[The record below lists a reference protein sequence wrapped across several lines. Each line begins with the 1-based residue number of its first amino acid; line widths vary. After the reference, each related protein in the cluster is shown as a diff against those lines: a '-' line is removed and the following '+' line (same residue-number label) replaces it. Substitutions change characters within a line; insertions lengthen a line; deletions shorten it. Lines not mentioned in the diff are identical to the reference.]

1 MSRSGGVRG
10 EPLEDAM
17 DLDDRAPSLADLSAI
32 ARRRVPRFVW
42 EYLDSATGDETSKR
56 GNTAALDAVR
66 LVPRVLSP
74 VEADLTTKVLG
85 HDWALPVGMAP
96 VGMSG
101 LVWPGAES
109 ALAGAAHRAGI
120 PYCLSTV
127 ASATPEEIGPLTGGR
142 GWFQLYPP
150 RDSGI
155 RRDMLARARDSGFET
170 LILTADVGTPSRRER
185 QRRAR
190 LSNPMRLTPWIV
202 AQAAL
207 CPAWSIATLRAG
219 VPRLKTLEP
228 YVRNAPGGTTGH
240 IGYQLRVS
248 PDRAYLEA
256 LRAEWDGPL
265 VVKGVL
271 HPADAQALDGVADAV
286 WVSNHGGRQFEAAP
300 AAATVLPA
308 IRDALP
314 DMPLIADGGV
324 RSGTDVLRLIALG
337 ADMVMLGRAFHH
349 GYAAFGQAGIDHAI
363 HVLREGLI
371 ADMGQLAI
379 ASPAEAKARL

>member
-1 MSRSGGVRG
+1 MT
-10 EPLEDAM
+10 EI
-17 DLDDRAPSLADLSAI
+17 DDRYPALSDLAKR
-32 ARRRVPRFVW
+32 ARRRVPGFVW
-42 EYLDSATGDETSKR
+42 EYLDSATGDEASKR
-56 GNTAALDAVR
+56 ANTSSLDGIR
-66 LVPRVLSP
+66 LTPRILSP
-74 VEADLTTKVLG
+74 VEADLSTTLAG
-85 HDWALPVGMAP
+85 GSWSLPIGIAP

-101 LVWPGAES
+101 LIWPGAEV
-109 ALAGAAHRAGI
+109 ALARAAARAGI

-127 ASATPEEIGPLTGGR
+127 AAATPEEVGPHTGGR

-150 RDSGI
+150 RDPEI
-155 RRDMLARARDSGFET
+155 RRDMLARARDSGFDT

-190 LSNPMRLTPWIV
+190 LTNPMRLTPHIV

-207 CPAWSIATLRAG
+207 CPAWSLATMRSG
-219 VPRLKTLEP
+219 IPRLKTLEP
-228 YVRNAPGGTTGH
+228 YAQGGPGGTTGH

-248 PDRAYLEA
+248 PDRAYLDA

-271 HPADAQALDGVADAV
+271 DPEDARMLDGIADAV

-300 AAATVLPA
+300 GAAEVLPA
-308 IRDALP
+308 IRAALP

-349 GYAAFGQAGIDHAI
+349 GYAAFGDAGIDHAI
-363 HVLREGLI
+363 DILRTGLV

-379 ASPAEAKARL
+379 ARPAEARSRL